1 MLALATAAHSGQDPT
16 EILIVIAAVAAAI
29 FWRSLLRVALPV
41 ILVILAVLL
50 VTGTSAVIHDIRSF
64 LP

>member
-1 MLALATAAHSGQDPT
+1 MLALANAAHGGQDPT
-16 EILIVIAAVAAAI
+16 ITLLIVAAVGAAI

-41 ILVILAVLL
+41 ILVILAVLF
-50 VTGTSAVIHDIRSF
+50 VTGASAVIHDIRSL

>member
-1 MLALATAAHSGQDPT
+1 MLALASAAHSGQDPT
-16 EILIVIAAVAAAI
+16 QILLVIAAVGAAI

-41 ILVILAVLL
+41 ILVLFAVLL
-50 VTGTSAVIHDIRSF
+50 VTGASAVLHDIRSF